1 MNILLAGGSGNV
13 GRNLIPILEAKGHRV
28 WVLTRNPKNAR
39 DIAWNPA
46 QKFISDSLQTPID
59 VIINLNGFSVSN
71 RWTVENKKRMY
82 TSRVDANDTL
92 LAWAQKQSQPPRT
105 WINASA
111 IGIYPSKPTLQD
123 ENDGVGSGFLADL
136 CSEWELFQ
144 RDLDDLTRIVILR
157 IGIVLDRHSGALPTL
172 KIPTA
177 WGVGSAIG
185 DGKQYMSWIDM
196 EDLCRM
202 IDFSIEHPIQG
213 VYNAVSPEPVSN
225 ETFSKTL
232 AQVMRKPFW
241 APKVP
246 AFFVKTLMGEMAS
259 MVLNSHRI
267 SAKKIMDAGFQ
278 FSYPTLTSS
287 LKHQLNK

>member
-1 MNILLAGGSGNV
+1 MNILMAGGSGNV

-28 WVLTRNPKNAR
+28 WVLTRNPKNAK
-39 DIAWNPA
+39 DLIWNPA
-46 QKFISDSLQTPID
+46 QNFISDSLKTQID

-71 RWTVENKKRMY
+71 RWTAENKKHMY

-92 LAWAQKQSQPPRT
+92 LTWAQKQTQPPHT

-111 IGIYPSKPTLQD
+111 IGIYPSLSTLQD
-123 ENDGVGSGFLADL
+123 EQSDFGSGFLADL
-136 CSEWELFQ
+136 CKQWEAFQ
-144 RDLDDLTRIVILR
+144 QDIDSRTRMVILR

-172 KIPTA
+172 KIPTE

-185 DGKQYMSWIDM
+185 DGSQYMSWIDM

-202 IDFSIEHPIQG
+202 IDFSIDHPIQG
-213 VYNAVSPEPVSN
+213 IYNAVSPEPVSN
-225 ETFSKTL
+225 EIFSKTL
-232 AQVMRKPFW
+232 AQVMGRPFW

-246 AFFVKTLMGEMAS
+246 AFVVKTLMGEMAS

-267 SAKKIMDAGFQ
+267 SAQKIMTAGYQ
-278 FSYPTLTSS
+278 FNFPTLTSS

>member
-13 GRNLIPILEAKGHRV
+13 GRNLIPILEANGHRI
-28 WVLTRNPKNAR
+28 WVLTRSPKNTR
-39 DIAWNPA
+39 DIAWSPD
-46 QKFISDSLQTPID
+46 QKIISGNIETPID
-59 VIINLNGFSVSN
+59 IIINLNGFSVSN
-71 RWTVENKKRMY
+71 RWTNQNKKRMR
-82 TSRVDANDTL
+82 TSRVNANETL
-92 LAWAQKQSQPPRT
+92 AAWAKKQTIPPHT

-111 IGIYPSKPTLQD
+111 IGIYPSKSIVQC
-123 ENDGVGSGFLADL
+123 EQDGVGSGFLADL
-136 CSEWELFQ
+136 CKQWEDFQ
-144 RDLDDLTRIVILR
+144 KDIDSRTRMVILR

-185 DGKQYMSWIDM
+185 DGTQYMSWIDM

-202 IDFSIEHPIQG
+202 IDFCIDHPVQG
-213 VYNAVSPEPVSN
+213 VYNAVSPEPISN

-246 AFFVKTLMGEMAS
+246 AFLVKTLMGEMAS

-287 LKHQLNK
+287 LKHHLNK